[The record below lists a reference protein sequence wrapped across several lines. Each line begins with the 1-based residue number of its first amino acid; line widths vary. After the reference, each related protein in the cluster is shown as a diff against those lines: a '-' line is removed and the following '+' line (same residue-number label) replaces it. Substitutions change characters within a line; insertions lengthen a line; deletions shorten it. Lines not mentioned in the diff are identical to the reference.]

1 MLSNQACV
9 WGLRHRLAP
18 VPRFLDMST
27 HSRSAPLAHRPSA
40 RSIALA
46 VLVESTQS
54 DDPVD
59 GILER
64 ACAPIGHDTRERALT
79 VELVYGVLRH
89 QGTIDWR
96 LEPILDKPMQKL
108 PRLIQMLL
116 RMAAHQVLYLDRI
129 PHSAAVNESVRLAK
143 VNVPAL
149 GRDWSGF
156 VNAVLRALLRNP
168 VTPWP
173 SMEDD
178 PIYSLSVRYSVPE
191 WLSRR
196 WIHRLGPD
204 AAEVACA
211 HSITVPP
218 VTIRVNRLKST
229 RDDFL
234 ERLRQSGVSASPSS
248 VSPMGI
254 TIEPRG
260 PITFVPGFSEGCFY
274 VEDEAAQLIPPLL
287 GASSGESIL
296 DACAAPGG
304 KTTHLAELIGDR
316 GTILALDKRETRLDL
331 VAANCTR
338 LGLRS
343 VIPITGDARYRDEW
357 QPAATRPLDRA
368 EIRQSLFDRML
379 VDAPCSGLGVLRRH
393 PEAKWRKHSAALVRH
408 QKLQLEILDALS
420 ASLRPGG
427 VLVYS
432 TCSAEPEETEAVVA
446 RFLNAHADF
455 RRESLAPWLP
465 DGAQDFLTAQ
475 GDLTTENNR
484 YAMDVF
490 YASRLRKR
498 DS

>member
-1 MLSNQACV
+1 MA
-9 WGLRHRLAP
+9 
-18 VPRFLDMST
+18 T
-27 HSRSAPLAHRPSA
+27 ESRSAVRQPSA

-46 VLVESTQS
+46 VLVESAQS
-54 DDPVD
+54 ADPID
-59 GILER
+59 GLLER
-64 ACAPIGHDTRERALT
+64 ACAPISHDPRERGLA

-96 LEPILDKPMQKL
+96 LAPVLDKPMRKL

-116 RMAAHQVLYLDRI
+116 RMAAHQLFSLDRI
-129 PHSAAVNESVRLAK
+129 PHSAAVNESVQLAK
-143 VNVPAL
+143 VNVPVL

-168 VTPWP
+168 APPWP
-173 SMEDD
+173 SLEDD
-178 PIYSLSVRYSVPE
+178 PIRSLSVRYSVPE
-191 WLSRR
+191 WLTRR
-196 WIHRLGPD
+196 WVDRLGVNE
-204 AAEVACA
+204 AEAACA
-211 HSITVPP
+211 HSVTVPP

-234 ERLRQSGVSASPSS
+234 ERLRQSGISASPTR
-248 VSPMGI
+248 VSPVGI

-260 PITFVPGFSEGCFY
+260 PITSLPGFAEGCFY

-287 GASSGESIL
+287 GANFGESIL

-304 KTTHLAELIGDR
+304 KATHMAELIGDR
-316 GTILALDKRETRLDL
+316 GTILAVDKKGTRLDL
-331 VAANCTR
+331 VAANCAR

-343 VIPITGDARYRDEW
+343 VVLAVGDARYRGEW
-357 QPAATRPLDRA
+357 QLVPTHSPDRPDVRKG
-368 EIRQSLFDRML
+368 LFDRVL

-393 PEAKWRKHSAALVRH
+393 PEAKWQKEGTALARH

-432 TCSAEPEETEAVVA
+432 TCSIEPEETQAVIE
-446 RFLNAHADF
+446 RFINAHADF

-465 DGAQDFLTAQ
+465 NEAQNFLTCH

-484 YAMDVF
+484 YSMDVF

>member
-1 MLSNQACV
+1 MATDSRLS
-9 WGLRHRLAP
+9 
-18 VPRFLDMST
+18 
-27 HSRSAPLAHRPSA
+27 PLGRKPSA

-46 VLVESTQS
+46 VLVKSARS
-54 DDPVD
+54 DDPID
-59 GILER
+59 ELLER
-64 ACAPIGHDTRERALT
+64 ACTPISHDARERALT

-96 LEPILDKPMQKL
+96 LDPVVDTPMRKL

-116 RMAAHQVLYLDRI
+116 RMTVYQLMYLDRI

-143 VNVPAL
+143 DNVSVL

-156 VNAVLRALLRNP
+156 VNAVLRTVLRNP
-168 VTPWP
+168 VAPWP
-173 SMEDD
+173 PMTDD
-178 PIYSLSVRYSVPE
+178 PARSLSVRYSVPE

-196 WIHRLGPD
+196 WIQRLGPD
-204 AAEVACA
+204 AAGIACA
-211 HSITVPP
+211 HSVTIPP
-218 VTIRVNRLKST
+218 VTIRVNRLKAT
-229 RDDFL
+229 RDEFL
-234 ERLRQSGVSASPSS
+234 ERLRQSGVSALPTS
-248 VSPMGI
+248 VSPVGI

-260 PITFVPGFSEGCFY
+260 PVTSLPGFSEGCFY

-287 GASSGESIL
+287 GANSGESIL

-304 KTTHLAELIGDR
+304 KATHLAELIADR
-316 GTILALDKRETRLDL
+316 GAIFALDKKGTRLDL
-331 VAANCTR
+331 VAANCAR

-343 VIPITGDARYRDEW
+343 VMPITGDARYRDEW
-357 QPAATRPLDRA
+357 RRAATHPVDRA
-368 EIRQSLFDRML
+368 EVRQDLFDRLL

-393 PEAKWRKHSAALVRH
+393 PEAKWRKDGAALTRH

-420 ASLRPGG
+420 PSLRPGG

-432 TCSAEPEETEAVVA
+432 TCSVEPEETEAVVE

-455 RRESLAPWLP
+455 RREPLVPRLP
-465 DGAQDFLTAQ
+465 KAAEDFLTIQ

-484 YAMDVF
+484 YGMDVF

>member
-1 MLSNQACV
+1 MPTDPS
-9 WGLRHRLAP
+9 P
-18 VPRFLDMST
+18 
-27 HSRSAPLAHRPSA
+27 APLVHRPSA

-54 DDPVD
+54 DDPID
-59 GILER
+59 GLLER
-64 ACAPIGHDTRERALT
+64 ACAPIGHDARERALT

-89 QGTIDWR
+89 QATIDWR
-96 LEPILDKPMQKL
+96 LEPVLDKPMQKL

-116 RMAAHQVLYLDRI
+116 RIAAHQLIYLDRI
-129 PHSAAVNESVRLAK
+129 PHSAAVYESVRLVK
-143 VNVPAL
+143 VNVPFL

-168 VTPWP
+168 VAPWP
-173 SMEDD
+173 SLADD
-178 PIYSLSVRYSVPE
+178 PIHSLSVRYSVPE

-204 AAEVACA
+204 AAEAASA
-211 HSITVPP
+211 HSVTIPP

-229 RDDFL
+229 RDEFL
-234 ERLRQSGVSASPSS
+234 ERLRQSGVSASPTS
-248 VSPMGI
+248 VSPVGI
-254 TIEPRG
+254 TIEPHG
-260 PITFVPGFSEGCFY
+260 PITFLPGFSEGCFY
-274 VEDEAAQLIPPLL
+274 VEDEAAPLIPPLL

-316 GTILALDKRETRLDL
+316 GTILALDKKGTRLDL
-331 VAANCTR
+331 VAANCAR

-343 VIPITGDARYRDEW
+343 VMPITGDARYRDKW
-357 QPAATRPLDRA
+357 QRAATPPFDRA
-368 EIRQSLFDRML
+368 EVQRGPFDRML

-408 QKLQLEILDALS
+408 QTLQLEILNALS

-455 RRESLAPWLP
+455 RRESLAPWLS
-465 DGAQDFLTAQ
+465 GRAQDFLTSQ

-484 YAMDVF
+484 HAMDVF

>member
-1 MLSNQACV
+1 MGTETRPSV
-9 WGLRHRLAP
+9 RK
-18 VPRFLDMST
+18 
-27 HSRSAPLAHRPSA
+27 PSA

-46 VLVESTQS
+46 VLVESVQS
-54 DDPVD
+54 ADPID
-59 GILER
+59 GLLER
-64 ACAPIGHDTRERALT
+64 ACAPISHDPRERALA

-96 LEPILDKPMQKL
+96 LQPVLDKPMRKL

-116 RMAAHQVLYLDRI
+116 RMAAHQLLSLDRI
-129 PHSAAVNESVRLAK
+129 PHSAAVNESVQLAK
-143 VNVPAL
+143 INVPVL

-168 VTPWP
+168 EPSWP
-173 SMEDD
+173 SAKDD
-178 PIYSLSVRYSVPE
+178 SIRSLSVRYSVPE
-191 WLSRR
+191 WLTCR
-196 WIHRLGPD
+196 WVDRLGAD
-204 AAEVACA
+204 EAEAACA
-211 HSITVPP
+211 HSVTVPP
-218 VTIRVNRLKST
+218 VTLRVNRLKAT

-234 ERLRQSGVSASPSS
+234 ERLRQSGISASPTR
-248 VSPMGI
+248 VSPVGI

-260 PITFVPGFSEGCFY
+260 PITSLPGFSEGCFY

-287 GASSGESIL
+287 GVNSGEAIL

-304 KTTHLAELIGDR
+304 KATHIAELIGDR
-316 GTILALDKRETRLDL
+316 GTILAVDKKGARLDL

-343 VIPITGDARYRDEW
+343 VVAITGDARYRDEW
-357 QPAATRPLDRA
+357 QRTATHSHDPSEVRKTLVDRV
-368 EIRQSLFDRML
+368 L

-393 PEAKWRKHSAALVRH
+393 PEAKWRKDGAALARH

-432 TCSAEPEETEAVVA
+432 TCSVEPEETHAVIE

-465 DGAQDFLTAQ
+465 NEAQNLLTGH

-484 YAMDVF
+484 YGMDVF

>member
-1 MLSNQACV
+1 MDMATD
-9 WGLRHRLAP
+9 RRP
-18 VPRFLDMST
+18 VSLL
-27 HSRSAPLAHRPSA
+27 HQPSA

-59 GILER
+59 GLLER
-64 ACAPIGHDTRERALT
+64 ACVPISHDARERALT

-96 LEPILDKPMQKL
+96 LEPVLDKPMRKL

-116 RMAAHQVLYLDRI
+116 RMAAHQLISLDRI

-143 VNVPAL
+143 VNVHTL

-156 VNAVLRALLRNP
+156 VNAVLRAFLRNP
-168 VTPWP
+168 VPPRP

-178 PIYSLSVRYSVPE
+178 PIRSLSVRYSVPE

-196 WIHRLGPD
+196 WIQRLGPD
-204 AAEVACA
+204 AAEVACV
-211 HSITVPP
+211 HSVTVPP
-218 VTIRVNRLKST
+218 VTIRVNRLRST
-229 RDDFL
+229 RNDFL
-234 ERLRQSGVSASPSS
+234 ERLQRCGFSAFPTR
-248 VSPMGI
+248 VSPVGI

-260 PITFVPGFSEGCFY
+260 PIASLPGFSEGCFY

-287 GASSGESIL
+287 GANAGESIL

-304 KTTHLAELIGDR
+304 KATHLAELTSDR
-316 GTILALDKRETRLDL
+316 GTILAVDKKGTRLAL
-331 VAANCTR
+331 VAANCAR

-343 VIPITGDARYRDEW
+343 IVPITGDARCRDEW
-357 QPAATRPLDRA
+357 QSAVVQSLDRT
-368 EIRQSLFDRML
+368 ELREGPFDRML

-393 PEAKWRKHSAALVRH
+393 PEAKWRKDDAELVRH

-420 ASLRPGG
+420 SSLRPGG

-432 TCSAEPEETEAVVA
+432 TCSAEPEETEAVVE
-446 RFLNAHADF
+446 RFLNGHADF
-455 RRESLAPWLP
+455 RREPVAPWLP
-465 DGAQDFLTAQ
+465 SEARDLLTVQ
-475 GDLTTENNR
+475 GDLATENNR

>member
-1 MLSNQACV
+1 MATDS
-9 WGLRHRLAP
+9 P
-18 VPRFLDMST
+18 VS
-27 HSRSAPLAHRPSA
+27 PLEQKPSA

-46 VLVESTQS
+46 VLVKSAQS
-54 DDPVD
+54 DDPIDEV
-59 GILER
+59 LER
-64 ACAPIGHDTRERALT
+64 ACTPIGHDARERALT

-96 LEPILDKPMQKL
+96 LEPVVDKPMRKL

-116 RMAAHQVLYLDRI
+116 RMAVYQLMYLDRI

-143 VNVPAL
+143 VNVSLL
-149 GRDWSGF
+149 GRDWSGL
-156 VNAVLRALLRNP
+156 VNAVLRTLLRNP
-168 VTPWP
+168 VAPWP
-173 SMEDD
+173 SIMDD
-178 PIYSLSVRYSVPE
+178 PVRSLSLRYSVPE

-196 WIHRLGPD
+196 WIQRLGHE
-204 AAEVACA
+204 AAEIACA
-211 HSITVPP
+211 HSATIPP
-218 VTIRVNRLKST
+218 VTIRVNRLKAT
-229 RDDFL
+229 RDEFL
-234 ERLRQSGVSASPSS
+234 GRLRQSGVAASPTS
-248 VSPMGI
+248 VSPVGI

-260 PITFVPGFSEGCFY
+260 PVTALPGFSEGCFY

-287 GASSGESIL
+287 SPNSGESIL

-304 KTTHLAELIGDR
+304 KATHLAELIADR
-316 GTILALDKRETRLDL
+316 GAILALDKKGTRLDL
-331 VAANCTR
+331 LAANCTR

-343 VIPITGDARYRDEW
+343 VIPVGGDARYRDKW
-357 QPAATRPLDRA
+357 QSAFFPLPDRL
-368 EIRQSLFDRML
+368 EVSEGLFDRML

-393 PEAKWRKHSAALVRH
+393 PEAKWRKDGAALARH

-420 ASLRPGG
+420 PSLRPGG

-432 TCSAEPEETEAVVA
+432 TCSVEPEETEAVIE

-455 RRESLAPWLP
+455 RREPLAPWLP
-465 DGAQDFLTAQ
+465 KAAEDLLTSQ

-484 YAMDVF
+484 YGMDVF